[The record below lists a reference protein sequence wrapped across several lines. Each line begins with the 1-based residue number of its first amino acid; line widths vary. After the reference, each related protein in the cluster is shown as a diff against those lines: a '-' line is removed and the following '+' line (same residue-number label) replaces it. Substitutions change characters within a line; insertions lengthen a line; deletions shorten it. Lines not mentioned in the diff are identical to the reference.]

1 MSFIQTIPAEQA
13 TGETG
18 AMYERQQ
25 RHYGYLPNYAR
36 VFCYRPELMKLWS
49 DLQKGIR
56 RHVEPRRFGLV
67 TLAAARALRSSYCS
81 LAHGRALTEY
91 FPEDDV
97 RAIADGDPSTPL
109 SAAETAMMDFAAQVA
124 RDATAVTAADVGALK
139 SHGFSDA
146 EVFDIAVTAAARAFF
161 SKVVEGLGAQ
171 PDAEFHALD
180 ESLKAALTVGRPIAD
195 AGAAVAAVVRVHG
208 NE

>member
-1 MSFIQTIPAEQA
+1 MSFIQTIPMEQA
-13 TGETG
+13 TGETR
-18 AMYERQQ
+18 AMYDRQQ

-36 VFCYRPELMKLWS
+36 LFCYRPELMKLWA

-56 RHVEPRRFGLV
+56 QHVERRRFGLV

-91 FPEDDV
+91 FSADEV
-97 RAIADGDPSTPL
+97 RAIANDESSAPL
-109 SAAETAMMDFAAQVA
+109 SEAEAAMMDFAARVA
-124 RDATAVTAADVGALK
+124 RDAAGVTAADVDALK
-139 SHGFSDA
+139 AHGFSDA

-180 ESLKAALTVGRPIAD
+180 EPLKTALTVGRPIAEP
-195 AGAAVAAVVRVHG
+195 AAAEPAVVRPDR

>member
-13 TGETG
+13 TGETR

-36 VFCYRPELMKLWS
+36 VFCYRPELMALWA

-91 FPEDDV
+91 FTAQEV
-97 RAIADGDPSTPL
+97 RAIADGEPVGPL
-109 SAAETAMMDFAAQVA
+109 SAAESAMMDFAARVA
-124 RDATAVTAADVGALK
+124 RDAAAVTAADVDALE

-161 SKVVEGLGAQ
+161 SKVVDGLGAR
-171 PDAEFHALD
+171 PDVEFHGLD
-180 ESLKAALTVGRPIAD
+180 ESLKSALTVGRPIAEP
-195 AGAAVAAVVRVHG
+195 AAAEPAVVQPGR